1 MSGSHDTNLFEYER
15 DRDRGARLR
24 LTMKK
29 RPSAGAPELKVLGR
43 VGFALDIILA
53 LTVRGPLA
61 TAGTL
66 LGRAPEPAI
75 PIGCSLSGGGF
86 PQPFGPDPPSSG
98 VTLLPELLI
107 TRQRCG
113 EGTAARRQVCY
124 CEIAGSQ

>member
-24 LTMKK
+24 LTVKK

-66 LGRAPEPAI
+66 LGRARNPQ
-75 PIGCSLSGGGF
+75 SLLAVPYRAGAS
-86 PQPFGPDPPSSG
+86 PSRSDPTHRAPG
-98 VTLLPELLI
+98 
-107 TRQRCG
+107 
-113 EGTAARRQVCY
+113 
-124 CEIAGSQ
+124 